1 MTNANGNLPATFL
14 APIAGGS
21 LARDAA
27 ASWNLMNCE
36 ARKAGVELRP
46 LGPSSSY
53 RTYATQVEFW
63 NLYQRG
69 GNPAAHPGTSNHGWG
84 RAVDLA
90 DPDGMR
96 PVFDRIAHKY
106 GWSHAEGARV
116 GEKWHVTC
124 ESPVRCHDPGP
135 DGEDLVPPT
144 ITRANASKHPKQ
156 VIRLQRMLKRA
167 AYLPP
172 SWKATDDFG
181 DEVRSAVWRFRKLN
195 ALKPSSKVDAE
206 CWLKLREDRY
216 DGLTE
221 KERAI
226 VTEFDYLEL
235 TGGDPDRRQALVEA
249 MTNKRKEIWRAADS
263 DARGW
268 NANRRRD
275 RFEILK
281 ARTQRSGA

>member
-1 MTNANGNLPATFL
+1 VTHVNGNLPQTFL
-14 APIAGGS
+14 RPITDGA
-21 LARDAA
+21 LAKDAA

-36 ARKAGVELRP
+36 ARKAGIELRP
-46 LGPSSSY
+46 LGPASSY
-53 RTYATQVEFW
+53 RSLAIQVDFW
-63 NLYQRG
+63 NAYQRG
-69 GNPAAHPGTSNHGWG
+69 GNVAARPGTSNHGWG

-90 DPDGMR
+90 DPPSMR

-106 GWSHAEGARV
+106 GWSQAEGARV
-116 GEKWHVTC
+116 GEAWHVTC
-124 ESPVRCHDPGP
+124 VSPIRCHDPGP
-135 DGEDLVPPT
+135 DGENLVPPT
-144 ITRANASKHPKQ
+144 ITRANAGRHPKQ

-172 SWKATDDFG
+172 SWKASGEYG
-181 DEVRSAVWRFRKLN
+181 DEVRSAVWQFRKRN
-195 ALKPSSKVDAE
+195 ALKPSSKVDAP

-221 KERAI
+221 KERGM
-226 VTEFDYLEL
+226 VTEFDYLEHS
-235 TGGDPDRRQALVEA
+235 GGDPERRLALVEA
-249 MTNKRKEIWRAADS
+249 MTNKRKDIWRAADS
-263 DARGW
+263 DPRGW